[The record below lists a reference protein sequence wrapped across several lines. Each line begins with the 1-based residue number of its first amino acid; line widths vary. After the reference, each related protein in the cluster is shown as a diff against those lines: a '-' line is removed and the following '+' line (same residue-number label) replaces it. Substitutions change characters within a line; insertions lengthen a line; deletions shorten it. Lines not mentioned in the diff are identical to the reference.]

1 MKLSPYLNFNGNC
14 RAAFQFYEQNLGG
27 KITFMMTHAEAPA
40 GQSGTPEWGSA
51 ILHAHMTIGDSQLMA
66 SDVPP
71 DRHQPMRS
79 AYLSLELANTVEAE
93 RVYAALEKDGQ
104 VIMPL
109 QETFWAFRFGMLRDQ
124 FGVLWMINAS
134 RPMPQS

>member
-1 MKLSPYLNFNGNC
+1 MKLTPYLNFNGNC
-14 RAAFQFYEQNLGG
+14 RAAFQFYEKHLGG

-40 GQSGTPEWGSA
+40 GQNLHPEWGSA

-71 DRHQPMRS
+71 EHQQPMRS
-79 AYLSLELANTVEAE
+79 AYLSLEVADAAEAE
-93 RVYAALEKDGQ
+93 RVFSALEKDGQ

-124 FGVLWMINAS
+124 FGVLWMVNAS
-134 RPMPQS
+134 RPAPQP

>member
-1 MKLSPYLNFNGNC
+1 
-14 RAAFQFYEQNLGG
+14 
-27 KITFMMTHAEAPA
+27 
-40 GQSGTPEWGSA
+40 
-51 ILHAHMTIGDSQLMA
+51 MTIGDNQLMA

-79 AYLSLELANTVEAE
+79 AYLSLELADTAEAE

-109 QETFWAFRFGMLRDQ
+109 QETFWALRFGMLRDQ
-124 FGVLWMINAS
+124 FGVLWMVNAGQ
-134 RPMPQS
+134 PMPQP